1 MSAPKFTYYSN
12 VKDGQLQMNIRKVFA
27 HNLQHFEGKRV
38 EITLTRA
45 KKKRSKEQ
53 NNYIHLLFTIFR
65 DALNDL
71 GNTFT
76 MEDIKDICKLKFAI
90 VDVFNESTGEVIGQ
104 KIQETRDMTTTQMCK
119 FVDDIIQWAAEKFE
133 IKLPYPN
140 EEFTLDFGDE

>member
-90 VDVFNESTGEVIGQ
+90 VDVLMKVLA
-104 KIQETRDMTTTQMCK
+104 K
-119 FVDDIIQWAAEKFE
+119 
-133 IKLPYPN
+133 
-140 EEFTLDFGDE
+140 